1 MAKIDDPIGQIK
13 AGASEPPKNP
23 GTELA
28 ARMVSWIPVVGNT
41 INKALDAIRGH
52 EKDARIDFLLTAI
65 VEQLEVHERNIDDVL
80 RRLDQD
86 EFTRLISVTIERI
99 FFGANERKVRRF
111 AAVITN
117 AATNEKSEQEYQDA
131 ASFIRALDELSE
143 DDLKVLKHLYNHQSH
158 IVNER
163 HAMGYNDF
171 FNNQGMQNML
181 MDARNLHMQM
191 DEFFSRCSRLTGYG
205 LALELN
211 NRSAAMGNP
220 DDFCFRMTLLG
231 KRLIEMLIAG
241 GESAELTKRRPGR

>member
-1 MAKIDDPIGQIK
+1 MAKIDVPIGQIK
-13 AGASEPPKNP
+13 AGATEPPLNP

-28 ARMVSWIPVVGNT
+28 SRMISWIPIVGST
-41 INKALDAIRGH
+41 IKKALDAIKGH

-80 RRLDQD
+80 GRLDQQ
-86 EFTRLISVTIERI
+86 EFTRLISVAIERI
-99 FFGANERKVRRF
+99 FFGSNERKVKRF

-117 AATNEKSEQEYQDA
+117 AATNDKTEQEYEDA

-158 IVNER
+158 IVSEQ
-163 HAMGYNDF
+163 HAMAYNDF

-211 NRSAAMGNP
+211 NRSATRVTP
-220 DDFCFRMTLLG
+220 MTFVS
-231 KRLIEMLIAG
+231 E
-241 GESAELTKRRPGR
+241 

>member
-1 MAKIDDPIGQIK
+1 
-13 AGASEPPKNP
+13 
-23 GTELA
+23 
-28 ARMVSWIPVVGNT
+28 MVSWIPVVGNT
-41 INKALDAIRGH
+41 IKKALDAIRGQ
-52 EKDARIDFLLTAI
+52 EKDARIEFLLTAI
-65 VEQLEVHERNIDDVL
+65 VERLEIHEGNIDDVL
-80 RRLDQD
+80 RRLEQH
-86 EFTRLISVTIERI
+86 EFTRLLSVTIERI
-99 FFGANERKVRRF
+99 FFGANERKVKRF

-117 AATNEKSEQEYQDA
+117 AALNDKTEQEYEDA

-143 DDLKVLKHLYNHQSH
+143 DDLKVLKLLYNHQSH
-158 IVNER
+158 IVSER

-181 MDARNLHMQM
+181 MDARNLHIQM

-231 KRLIEMLIAG
+231 KGLIEMLISA
-241 GESAELTKRRPGR
+241 GESTELTKRRPGR